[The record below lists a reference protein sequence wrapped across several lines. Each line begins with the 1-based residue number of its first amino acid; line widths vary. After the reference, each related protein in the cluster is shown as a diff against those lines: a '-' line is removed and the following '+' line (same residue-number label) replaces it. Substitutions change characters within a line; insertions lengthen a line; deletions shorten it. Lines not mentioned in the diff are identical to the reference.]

1 MAYTGDQLYGKQFGD
16 TVSLVAQQKTS
27 LFRSKVDIQTVT
39 NAEDAYFH
47 QIAELELP
55 TANNDR
61 HGDTPS
67 REATLL
73 RRAVTP
79 YPWED
84 GYLLD
89 EKDVARMVADPQ
101 SPIIRSCASSFGRKI
116 DDLVIAAAFADVTI
130 GKTGGSS
137 VAFEDESIGI
147 NGTSGGVKSTLGSLA
162 AVATP
167 VTMELAKIL
176 TMSEIFMDAN
186 VPETD
191 RKYWVISP
199 KDHRAMLA
207 IEEIAS
213 SDYVNGHPLV
223 AGSVGHFMGF
233 DFFVST
239 RLTKD
244 AASSTAYRTFAWSEG
259 GLGLC
264 FIKDFL
270 TRISERADKKYSTG
284 IYCNMDLGAVRI
296 EGARVHECLTV
307 V

>member
-16 TVSLVAQQKTS
+16 TIELVAQQRTS
-27 LFRSKVDIQTVT
+27 LFRSKVDIKTVS

-47 QIAELELP
+47 QIAELDLP

-67 REATLL
+67 RESQLL
-73 RRAVTP
+73 RRMVTP

-89 EKDVARMVADPQ
+89 EPDVARMVTDPQ
-101 SPIIRSCASSFGRKI
+101 SAIVRSCASSFGRKI
-116 DDLVIAAAFADVTI
+116 DDLVITAAFADVVT
-130 GKTGGSS
+130 GKAGGSS
-137 VAFEDESIGI
+137 VEFEDESIGL
-147 NGTSGGVKSTLGSLA
+147 NGTTGGIKTTLGTL
-162 AVATP
+162 AVASTP
-167 VTMELAKIL
+167 TTMELLKI
-176 TMSEIFMDAN
+176 TAMSEIFMDAN

-191 RKYWVISP
+191 HKYWVITP
-199 KDHRAMLA
+199 KDHRAMLN
-207 IEEIAS
+207 IEKIAS

-239 RLTKD
+239 RLPLD
-244 AASSTAYRTFAWSEG
+244 AATSTARRTFAWSEG
-259 GLGLC
+259 GLGLA
-264 FIKDFL
+264 FIRDMQ

-284 IYCNMDLGAVRI
+284 IYSNMDLGAVRI
-296 EGARVHECLTV
+296 EGAKVHECLTV
-307 V
+307 K